1 MNEEKPAA
9 EKKCIP
15 IMPRRGKSRKSGKK
29 AAGKLAGLLK
39 QTGAPFAARA
49 KSRPL
54 TSGNEPAGVFSGE
67 QNAPVNEAGL
77 PTSPEDPTTSRSAKT
92 RAPLQDFHP
101 LKWIRKTLSRR
112 TTMGWTLAA
121 FLPAAAVMA
130 WAFFS
135 FGASAQRSDMLAE
148 ISRQG
153 VAIPEDFQ
161 TRLDKALLE
170 LRTGDAKKALAKLAQ
185 LEKEI
190 PAVSSLTYLVALAA
204 MQAGD
209 PEIASAKAGQ
219 SIAKRERVS
228 DSLALKAVL
237 ETQNAGRAAKFGDPR
252 LRAEEYLRQAM
263 IADAAN
269 PAPCIE
275 LATLLRYQRRDK
287 EAMQLLQA
295 AHSRLNPVD
304 SHTVVDAT
312 IALLNLQN
320 LPDSEIPTGINPEKD
335 AASVF
340 SAAYAAM
347 RGGDFT
353 RAATFLAAARKQ
365 LPADLYFYLV
375 NDPAIRK
382 FVRQPEIAEFF
393 Q

>member
-1 MNEEKPAA
+1 MSEEKSATGENHFPARQQ
-9 EKKCIP
+9 K
-15 IMPRRGKSRKSGKK
+15 GKPLMLGE
-29 AAGKLAGLLK
+29 KLAVKPAGPLK
-39 QTGAPFAARA
+39 QPGTPFVARA

-54 TSGNEPAGVFSGE
+54 IPGNEPARVFSGE
-67 QNAPVNEAGL
+67 QNAPVTEAGL
-77 PTSPEDPTTSRSAKT
+77 PTSPEASEAKT
-92 RAPLQDFHP
+92 RASMPDFHP
-101 LKWIRKTLSRR
+101 RKWIRQTLRRR
-112 TTMGWTLAA
+112 TVLGWTLAA
-121 FLPAAAVMA
+121 FLPAAAVVA

-135 FGASAQRSDMLAE
+135 FGASSQRSAMLAE
-148 ISRQG
+148 IARQG

-161 TRLDKALLE
+161 ARLDKALLE
-170 LRTGDAKKALAKLAQ
+170 LRTGDAKKALAQLAQ